1 MKTENDIRKF
11 VKSNAP
17 EVGDSDRFMTELRRQ
32 IDLLPVPASLTGK
45 SEEEIRSATAAAK
58 KMAALI
64 MRRKRLS
71 SILAAVLLSVGFA
84 ALMLLVYFE
93 PAVHDFVKSNAL
105 YLGAFVSAAV
115 FVAAM
120 VRLDRF
126 RV

>member
-1 MKTENDIRKF
+1 
-11 VKSNAP
+11 
-17 EVGDSDRFMTELRRQ
+17 
-32 IDLLPVPASLTGK
+32 
-45 SEEEIRSATAAAK
+45 
-58 KMAALI
+58 MAASI

-93 PAVHDFVKSNAL
+93 PAVQDFLKSNAL
-105 YLGAFVSAAV
+105 YLCAFISAAV

-126 RV
+126 RI